1 LEFFR
6 FVKAEGTACNH
17 KPLQGLTLQP
27 PSAVVEPSINL
38 AHYLVTLSLVVADMS
53 SLKLLY
59 PLGVSFEVL
68 AFFFVQLQFSA
79 PFYARVLKDT
89 KLPSH

>member
-27 PSAVVEPSINL
+27 PSAVFEPSINL
-38 AHYLVTLSLVVADMS
+38 AHYLVTLSFLVADMS
-53 SLKLLY
+53 SLKLQY
-59 PLGVSFEVL
+59 PLGVSYEVL
-68 AFFFVQLQFSA
+68 AFCLYSYNLQR
-79 PFYARVLKDT
+79 PFMREF
-89 KLPSH
+89 